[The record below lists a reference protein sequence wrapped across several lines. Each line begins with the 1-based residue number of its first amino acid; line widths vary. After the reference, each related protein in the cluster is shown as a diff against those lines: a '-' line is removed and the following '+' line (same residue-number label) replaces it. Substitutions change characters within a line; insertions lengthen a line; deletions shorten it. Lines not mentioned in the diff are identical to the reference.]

1 MLILYIAAG
10 AFILGGGIFMISE
23 YTPQRSSSRKW
34 Y

>member
-10 AFILGGGIFMISE
+10 AFILGGGIFFLTEMA
-23 YTPQRSSSRKW
+23 PQRSTRKW

>member
-10 AFILGGGIFMISE
+10 AFVLGGGIFIISE
-23 YTPQRSSSRKW
+23 YAPQRSSRKW

>member
-10 AFILGGGIFMISE
+10 AFILGGGIFLMTEVLS
-23 YTPQRSSSRKW
+23 QRSTRKW